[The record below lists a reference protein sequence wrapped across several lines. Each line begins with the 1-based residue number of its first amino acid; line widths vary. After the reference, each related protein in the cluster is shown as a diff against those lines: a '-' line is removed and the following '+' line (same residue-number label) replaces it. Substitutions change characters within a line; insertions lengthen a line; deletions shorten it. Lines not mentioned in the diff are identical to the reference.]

1 LSGPEKN
8 KVIRTRG
15 FYSGFTSTTVL
26 VLLAWVSVLKVVHGT
41 GVESEKMDVDEE
53 EILRERLIIE

>member
-1 LSGPEKN
+1 
-8 KVIRTRG
+8 
-15 FYSGFTSTTVL
+15 
-26 VLLAWVSVLKVVHGT
+26 LAWVSVLKVVHGT